1 MTNIKT
7 WRIINFIMRHK
18 YSKIK
23 GKIDDNYKLFE
34 FIYVDNNQ
42 TIILK
47 YYNKDVKQKEW
58 IELLNKSKTNNTYSL
73 VFERSNGNL
82 IISTKD
88 GKIILSTENYND
100 NYINITLDNDK
111 VANAIFELIKNSYKD
126 NEFIPREI

>member
-1 MTNIKT
+1 
-7 WRIINFIMRHK
+7 MRHK